1 MVLTYF
7 RIHMDLSRVQTD
19 LFRSKIDIYLGSY
32 LALELENIQE
42 TWSEWMILD
51 ILVQFLK
58 LVEKEI
64 FKEWFWT
71 IFRSKWTYEGFKQT
85 CLRSKI
91 NIWDPICTSSK
102 QDWKWMILGLLGHFL
117 SPSRIKYSYNCLD
130 LYLDP
135 NRPI

>member
-1 MVLTYF
+1 MVLRYF
-7 RIHMDLSRVQTD
+7 RIQMDLFRVQTD
-19 LFRSKIDIYLGSY
+19 LFKVQNWHFGSY
-32 LALELENIQE
+32 LTLELENIKE

-71 IFRSKWTYEGFKQT
+71 IFRSKWNYEGFKQT

-91 NIWDPICTSSK
+91 NILDPICTSSK
-102 QDWKWMILGLLGHFL
+102 QDWKYMLLGLLGHFL